1 MTHVSESID
10 VIVAERHI
18 LPLFTDLHTL
28 PRMLS
33 FIEEVEPISPDV
45 ARWKLSFMGKQK
57 QLDVRLV
64 SAGPEGVVWTS
75 ATPGQS
81 FDVQARTQALGPED
95 TRVTIDVEF
104 DAGGMAEKLGL
115 ARPVASKAIQNE
127 LKNAKAYVER
137 RFVR

>member
-127 LKNAKAYVER
+127 LKNTKAYVER

>member
-33 FIEEVEPISPDV
+33 FIEEVEPISADV
-45 ARWKLSFMGKQK
+45 ARWTVAFMGKRK

-75 ATPGQS
+75 ATPGQA